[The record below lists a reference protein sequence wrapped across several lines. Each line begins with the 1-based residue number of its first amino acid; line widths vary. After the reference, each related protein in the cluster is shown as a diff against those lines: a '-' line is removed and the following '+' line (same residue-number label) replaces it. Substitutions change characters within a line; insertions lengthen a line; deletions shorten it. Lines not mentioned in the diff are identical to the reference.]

1 MKNLIAKIYYKFFTK
16 NKGLLKEEYDERDYK
31 FGSQKIRKVLR
42 EDGQW
47 TTFLPKGELQKDP
60 LESMSCTSQ
69 ALLNCI
75 EILIRLKYRAIKNYS
90 DRFLAKCSGTTK
102 YGNSMRRVLEAL
114 RKYYGT
120 VRENQWSGVGFK
132 SWADYYKAI
141 PQDILGMGQLWI
153 KEYSLEYERVNS
165 DKNSMMNALKYSP
178 LYVAGFAWYQK
189 NGIYQS
195 YGKANHCF
203 TVVGFKQNEY
213 WLAFDSYSPFV
224 KKLDWN
230 YKFSYV
236 KSIFLE
242 KKEKEYKQKAIN
254 KLMDRG
260 LEYIMTVERAGEIF
274 RLTNNGLE
282 YISPEEWNNINVK
295 RTANEKKLIG
305 ITTSL
310 YNSLIK

>member
-16 NKGLLKEEYDERDYK
+16 NKGLLKEEYDARDYV
-31 FGSQKIRKVLR
+31 FGAVKKREILR

-47 TTFLPKGELQKDP
+47 TAFLPKGEPQKNP
-60 LESMSCTSQ
+60 LETMSCTSQ
-69 ALLNCI
+69 SLLNCV
-75 EILIRLKYRAIKNYS
+75 EIINKAKYKVDKNYS
-90 DRFLAKCSGTTK
+90 DRFLAKCSGTNK
-102 YGNSMRRVLEAL
+102 YGNSMRKVLETL

-141 PQDILGMGQLWI
+141 PQDILNMGQLWI
-153 KEYSLEYERVNS
+153 KEYKLEYERVNS

-195 YGKANHCF
+195 YGKANHAF
-203 TVVGFKQNEY
+203 IVVGYKQNEY
-213 WLAFDSYSPFV
+213 WLAFDSYSPFL
-224 KKLDWN
+224 KKLAWN

-236 KSIFLE
+236 KSVFLE
-242 KKEKEYKQKAIN
+242 KKKKEYNQKAIN

-260 LEYIMTVERAGEIF
+260 LKYIMTVERSGEIF

-282 YISPEEWNNINVK
+282 YISPEEWNTINVK
-295 RTANEKKLIG
+295 RTAEEKQLIG
-305 ITTSL
+305 ITTAL
-310 YNSLIK
+310 YNNLIK